1 MDIVEVRVKGHIEPS
16 WTEWLGE
23 MSITHTD
30 SGDTVLTCSSLDQS
44 ALYGIINRLSGLGL
58 KLMSVTVTPSDVPLS
73 NPEHRGT
80 DPRIQEGE

>member
-1 MDIVEVRVKGHIEPS
+1 MEIVEVRVKGIIEPS

-23 MSITHTD
+23 MSMTHTD

-58 KLMSVTVTPSDVPLS
+58 KLVSVTVTPSDMPS
-73 NPEHRGT
+73 SDAEHPRTG
-80 DPRIQEGE
+80 PRIQEGE